1 MRRTAIP
8 CALATLAGWLLASP
22 DDRWAEL
29 ADELLA
35 KQQWL
40 LQDLQKVENACRT
53 ITDYKQTRESGLYE
67 IGPDEERFERKA
79 KENFQIFLERTRN
92 CTLESLQLL
101 DVALGVT
108 AKDSL
113 AGIFGK
119 ALHEVIEVNFEDQ
132 ALEEVVPQLE
142 EVYRVEINVRGDCF
156 SRKTMS
162 LHGEMSLRSI
172 LDHMEQVFC
181 VRLVVENGK
190 LWFVPTGKD
199 PEAE

>member
-1 MRRTAIP
+1 MRRTATL
-8 CALATLAGWLLASP
+8 CALALLAGWLLASP
-22 DDRWAEL
+22 EDRWAEL

-35 KQQWL
+35 KQRWL

-53 ITDYKQTRESGLYE
+53 ITDYRQTRESGLYE

-79 KENFQIFLERTRN
+79 KENFQIFLERARN

-101 DVALGVT
+101 DVALGVK
-108 AKDSL
+108 AKDPL

-181 VRLVVENGK
+181 VRLVVDNGK